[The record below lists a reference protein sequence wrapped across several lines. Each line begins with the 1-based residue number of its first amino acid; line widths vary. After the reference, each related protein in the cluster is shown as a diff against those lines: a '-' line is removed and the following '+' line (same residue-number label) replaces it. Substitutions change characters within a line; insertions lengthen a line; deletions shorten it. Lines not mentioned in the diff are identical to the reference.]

1 MAKFILKRLGQLI
14 AVLFIVSIIVFIVTR
29 VIPGDPASV
38 MLGPQ
43 APKDAVVKMRESL
56 GLNKPLIVQYGKF
69 LFGILHGDLGN
80 SIYYDQPVLSVIMQ
94 TFPNTV
100 LLAFS
105 SLLIALVVSVPVG
118 IISATKKN
126 SIFDYVSMFFSLIG
140 VSMPVFWLGLM
151 MVLLFSVKLGLL
163 PSTGMGSLSN
173 GIWDFVSH
181 LILPSVALSTVSMGT
196 FARITRSSMLEVI
209 SEDYI
214 RTARAKGLSEKLVIW
229 KHALRNALIPLL
241 TVLGMQISSLLGGA
255 VLTETIFAW
264 PGIGRLIVDSIEK
277 RDYQMVQGTVLFV
290 VVIFVIVNLIVDIL
304 YVIVNPKLSFSE
316 EGSEK

>member
-1 MAKFILKRLGQLI
+1 MARFILKRLGQLI

-29 VIPGDPASV
+29 VIPGDPAAV

-56 GLNKPLIVQYGKF
+56 GLNKPLIMQYGKF
-69 LFGILHGDLGN
+69 LLGILHGDLGD
-80 SIYYDQPVLSVIMQ
+80 SIYYHEAVLSLILER
-94 TFPNTV
+94 FPNTV
-100 LLAFS
+100 LLAS
-105 SLLIALVVSVPVG
+105 ASLLIALVVSIPVG
-118 IISATKKN
+118 IISATRKN
-126 SIFDYVSMFFSLIG
+126 SIFDYVSMLFSLIG

-151 MVLLFSVKLGLL
+151 LVLLFSVKLGIL
-163 PSTGMGSLSN
+163 PATGMGSLSN
-173 GIWDFVSH
+173 GVWDFISH

-209 SEDYI
+209 GEDYI

-241 TVLGMQISSLLGGA
+241 TVVGMQISSLLGGA

-316 EGSEK
+316 EGSGK

>member
-1 MAKFILKRLGQLI
+1 MARFILKRLGQLI

-43 APKDAVVKMRESL
+43 APKEAVVKMRESL
-56 GLNKPLIVQYGKF
+56 GLNKPLIMQFGKF
-69 LFGILHGDLGN
+69 LLGIVHGDLGD
-80 SIYYDQPVLSVIMQ
+80 SIYYHEGVLSLILER
-94 TFPNTV
+94 FPNTV
-100 LLAFS
+100 LLAS
-105 SLLIALVVSVPVG
+105 ASLLIALVVSIPVG

-126 SIFDYVSMFFSLIG
+126 SIFDYVSMLFSLIG

-151 MVLLFSVKLGLL
+151 LVLLFSVKLGIL
-163 PSTGMGSLSN
+163 PATGMGSLSN
-173 GIWDFVSH
+173 GIWDFISH

-209 SEDYI
+209 GEDYI

-241 TVLGMQISSLLGGA
+241 TVVGMQISSLLGGA

-304 YVIVNPKLSFSE
+304 YVVVNPKLSFSE
-316 EGSEK
+316 EGSGK

>member
-14 AVLFIVSIIVFIVTR
+14 AVFFIVSIIVFIVTR

-80 SIYYDQPVLSVIMQ
+80 SIYYNQPVLSVIME

-100 LLAFS
+100 LLAIS

-118 IISATKKN
+118 IISATKRN
-126 SIFDYVSMFFSLIG
+126 SIFDYVSMLFSLIG